1 MKDIQEKEL
10 TDYIVGE
17 DDEILET
24 IEAQFD
30 ESLMIPCASCGGKMK
45 YNPEGAN
52 LKCSHCDST
61 RDIMAENGHIIELC
75 FESALKEDLST
86 WDEAEVQSFSCKNCG
101 AEVIFEAHTQAKFCN
116 YCGSSYISLHE
127 TQKTIP
133 PHYLVP
139 FKVDQQ
145 EAEEKFKQWISKR
158 WFAPNDLK
166 KEYNNHQL
174 LGTYIPYWTYDTHTY
189 SYYTADRG
197 DYYYVTRT
205 RVVDGKTQTYQERKI
220 RWTHVR
226 GDYPRFFDDVL
237 IRASNKVDELML
249 KKIEPFNLTALVA
262 YKPEYL
268 SGFFA
273 ERYSISLE
281 DGWTFGI
288 KIIDDSLKSEITG
301 KIGGDQVRFLNV
313 DTAYNSITYKHIL
326 LPIWLSSYQYQTK
339 VYHFMVN
346 GQNGIV
352 HGDFPKSPWKIAGAV
367 LLTLT
372 IILIIAYFVMQNGA

>member
-1 MKDIQEKEL
+1 MKDIENIEL
-10 TDYIVGE
+10 TDDMVGN
-17 DDEILET
+17 DDEILEI
-24 IEAQFD
+24 IEEQFD
-30 ESLMIPCASCGGKMK
+30 DALMIPCASCGGKMK
-45 YNPEGAN
+45 YNPEGSN
-52 LKCSHCDST
+52 LKCSHCAST
-61 RDIMAENGHIIELC
+61 RDIMAEQVQIVELC
-75 FESALKEDLST
+75 FESALKEDLIT
-86 WDEAEVQSFSCKNCG
+86 WDEADVQSFSCKNCG
-101 AEVIFEAHTQAKFCN
+101 AEVIFEAHAQAKFCN

-139 FKVDQQ
+139 FKVDLQ
-145 EAEEKFKQWISKR
+145 EAEVKFKHWITKR
-158 WFAPNDLK
+158 WFAPSDLK

-174 LGTYIPYWTYDTHTY
+174 LGTYVPYWTYDTHTY

-205 RVVDGKTQTYQERKI
+205 RVVDGKTQTYQERRI

-237 IRASNKVDELML
+237 VRASNKVDDLML
-249 KKIEPFNLTALVA
+249 KKIEPFNLSALVA

-273 ERYSISLE
+273 ERYSVSLE
-281 DGWTFGI
+281 DGWASGI
-288 KIIDDSLKSEITG
+288 RIVDETLTSEVTR

-326 LPIWLSSYQYQTK
+326 LPIWLSSYQYQSK

-346 GQNGIV
+346 GQTGLV

-367 LLTLT
+367 LLALS
-372 IILIIAYFVMQNGA
+372 IILIIAYFFLQNGA

>member
-1 MKDIQEKEL
+1 MKDIKEKEL
-10 TDYIVGE
+10 TDYIDGE
-17 DDEILET
+17 GDEITEL
-24 IEAQFD
+24 IEEQFD

-61 RDIMAENGHIIELC
+61 RDIMAENGQIIELS

-101 AEVIFEAHTQAKFCN
+101 AEVIFEAHSQAKFCN

-145 EAEEKFKQWISKR
+145 EGEAKFKQWISKR

-189 SYYTADRG
+189 SYYTAERG
-197 DYYYVTRT
+197 DYYYVTQT
-205 RVVDGKTQTYQERKI
+205 RIVDGKTQTYQERKI

-288 KIIDDSLKSEITG
+288 RIVDDSLKSEITG

-313 DTAYNSITYKHIL
+313 DTAYNAITYKHIL
-326 LPIWLSSYQYQTK
+326 LPIWLSSYQYQSK
-339 VYHFMVN
+339 LYHFMVN

-352 HGDFPKSPWKIAGAV
+352 HGDFPKSPWKIAGAI

-372 IILIIAYFVMQNGA
+372 IILIIAYFAMQNGA